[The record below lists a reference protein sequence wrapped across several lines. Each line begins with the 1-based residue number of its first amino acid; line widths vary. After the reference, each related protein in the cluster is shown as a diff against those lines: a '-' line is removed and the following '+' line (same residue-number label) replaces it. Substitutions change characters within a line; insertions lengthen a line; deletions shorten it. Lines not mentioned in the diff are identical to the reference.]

1 MRVFSV
7 CYRRWS
13 FLHLKAVRCISIFQI
28 HIVCKALLVL
38 MFQKKGKTIFFIE
51 TKSRI
56 HRLSCHFRSNLWV
69 MEHFRK
75 VHRFLLNVKTV
86 IKDIFFMRYLK
97 VFVIKNGDDFIN
109 SRCALLLECVTRRF
123 LQASF
128 SLISCYFLIIYQDQ
142 KYW

>member
-7 CYRRWS
+7 CYCRWS

-38 MFQKKGKTIFFIE
+38 MFQKKEKQFFFIE

-56 HRLSCHFRSNLWV
+56 HRLSC
-69 MEHFRK
+69 HFRK

-109 SRCALLLECVTRRF
+109 SRCALLLVCVTRRF

-128 SLISCYFLIIYQDQ
+128 SLISCYF
-142 KYW
+142 

>member
-7 CYRRWS
+7 CYCRRS

-38 MFQKKGKTIFFIE
+38 MFQKKEKQFFFIE

-109 SRCALLLECVTRRF
+109 SRCALLLVCVTRRF

-128 SLISCYFLIIYQDQ
+128 SLISCYF
-142 KYW
+142 

>member
-1 MRVFSV
+1 
-7 CYRRWS
+7 
-13 FLHLKAVRCISIFQI
+13 
-28 HIVCKALLVL
+28 
-38 MFQKKGKTIFFIE
+38 
-51 TKSRI
+51 
-56 HRLSCHFRSNLWV
+56 

-86 IKDIFFMRYLK
+86 LKDIFFMRYLK

-128 SLISCYFLIIYQDQ
+128 SLISCYFELFIRIKSTGNFNPALPSSKTIIEEESGSIIHPLMLLLEGR
-142 KYW
+142 

>member
-1 MRVFSV
+1 MEFSASEGSSL
-7 CYRRWS
+7 YIHFPDPYS
-13 FLHLKAVRCISIFQI
+13 MQGFISSN
-28 HIVCKALLVL
+28 VS
-38 MFQKKGKTIFFIE
+38 KKRKNIFFIE

-75 VHRFLLNVKTV
+75 VHRFLLNVETV

-97 VFVIKNGDDFIN
+97 VFVIKNGDDFIT

-123 LQASF
+123 LQVSF
-128 SLISCYFLIIYQDQ
+128 SLISCYF
-142 KYW
+142 

>member
-1 MRVFSV
+1 MEFSASEGSSL
-7 CYRRWS
+7 YIHFPDPYS
-13 FLHLKAVRCISIFQI
+13 MQGFISSN
-28 HIVCKALLVL
+28 VS
-38 MFQKKGKTIFFIE
+38 KKKEKQFFFIE

-109 SRCALLLECVTRRF
+109 SRCALLLVCVTRRF

-128 SLISCYFLIIYQDQ
+128 SLISCYF
-142 KYW
+142 

>member
-1 MRVFSV
+1 MEFSASEGSSL
-7 CYRRWS
+7 YIHFPDPYSMQS
-13 FLHLKAVRCISIFQI
+13 FISSN
-28 HIVCKALLVL
+28 VS
-38 MFQKKGKTIFFIE
+38 KKGKTIFFIE

-128 SLISCYFLIIYQDQ
+128 SLISCYF
-142 KYW
+142 

>member
-7 CYRRWS
+7 CYCRRS

-38 MFQKKGKTIFFIE
+38 MFQKKEKQFFLFKVKAEFTVYRVIFAG
-51 TKSRI
+51 
-56 HRLSCHFRSNLWV
+56 SNLWV

-123 LQASF
+123 LQVSF
-128 SLISCYFLIIYQDQ
+128 SLISCYF
-142 KYW
+142 

>member
-1 MRVFSV
+1 
-7 CYRRWS
+7 
-13 FLHLKAVRCISIFQI
+13 
-28 HIVCKALLVL
+28 
-38 MFQKKGKTIFFIE
+38 
-51 TKSRI
+51 
-56 HRLSCHFRSNLWV
+56 

-75 VHRFLLNVKTV
+75 VHRFLLSVKTV

-128 SLISCYFLIIYQDQ
+128 SLISCYF
-142 KYW
+142 

>member
-1 MRVFSV
+1 MEFSASEGSSL
-7 CYRRWS
+7 YIHFPDPYS
-13 FLHLKAVRCISIFQI
+13 MQGFISSN
-28 HIVCKALLVL
+28 VS
-38 MFQKKGKTIFFIE
+38 KKGKNNFFYL

-56 HRLSCHFRSNLWV
+56 DRLSCHFRSNLWV

-128 SLISCYFLIIYQDQ
+128 SLISCYF
-142 KYW
+142 

>member
-1 MRVFSV
+1 MEFSASEGSSL
-7 CYRRWS
+7 Y
-13 FLHLKAVRCISIFQI
+13 I
-28 HIVCKALLVL
+28 HFPDPYSMQGFICSNVS
-38 MFQKKGKTIFFIE
+38 KKGKTIFFIE

-86 IKDIFFMRYLK
+86 LKDIFFMRYLK

-109 SRCALLLECVTRRF
+109 SRCALLLECVMRRF

-128 SLISCYFLIIYQDQ
+128 SLISCYF
-142 KYW
+142 

>member
-1 MRVFSV
+1 MEFSASEGSSL
-7 CYRRWS
+7 YIHFPDPYS
-13 FLHLKAVRCISIFQI
+13 MQGFISSN
-28 HIVCKALLVL
+28 VS
-38 MFQKKGKTIFFIE
+38 KKGKTIFFIE

-128 SLISCYFLIIYQDQ
+128 SLISCYF
-142 KYW
+142 

>member
-1 MRVFSV
+1 MQGF
-7 CYRRWS
+7 
-13 FLHLKAVRCISIFQI
+13 ISSN
-28 HIVCKALLVL
+28 VS
-38 MFQKKGKTIFFIE
+38 KKGKTIFFIE

-56 HRLSCHFRSNLWV
+56 HRLSCHFRSNLLV

-128 SLISCYFLIIYQDQ
+128 SLISCYF
-142 KYW
+142 

>member
-1 MRVFSV
+1 
-7 CYRRWS
+7 
-13 FLHLKAVRCISIFQI
+13 
-28 HIVCKALLVL
+28 
-38 MFQKKGKTIFFIE
+38 MFQKKGKTFFFIE

-97 VFVIKNGDDFIN
+97 VFVIKNGDDFIRQSIRLTFGMRDETVSSGFVLFN
-109 SRCALLLECVTRRF
+109 FVLFLNYLSGSKVLVTLILLCQVAKPSSRKSQEVL
-123 LQASF
+123 S
-128 SLISCYFLIIYQDQ
+128 IH
-142 KYW
+142 

>member
-1 MRVFSV
+1 MEFSASEGSSL
-7 CYRRWS
+7 YIHFPDPYS
-13 FLHLKAVRCISIFQI
+13 MQGFISSN
-28 HIVCKALLVL
+28 VS
-38 MFQKKGKTIFFIE
+38 KKGKTIFFIE

-56 HRLSCHFRSNLWV
+56 HRLSCHFHSNLLV

-128 SLISCYFLIIYQDQ
+128 SLISCYF
-142 KYW
+142 